1 MWRGILC
8 TSSQLVLEKFSSSAF
23 FSEVFGKLHSAS
35 LCNSCI
41 PLRHFASQLSSFV
54 LLLCSVASLPWVF
67 CFLLSSDQR
76 SALSAAA
83 FFCVWIRGR
92 KDVPIEGRWVLRGEV
107 LVIFPQA
114 HESLNHALFQKAS
127 PGKSPSFPS
136 RRPFFSLLSLG
147 NSKTLLDPLFGC
159 SLVRYQ
165 LCAVGGQSC
174 VELVLGP

>member
-83 FFCVWIRGR
+83 FFCVWIRGKKGCTNR
-92 KDVPIEGRWVLRGEV
+92 GALGLKGRSARYLPSGTREPQSRPLPKGFSREEPWLPEQAT
-107 LVIFPQA
+107 LFFPFV
-114 HESLNHALFQKAS
+114 S
-127 PGKSPSFPS
+127 G
-136 RRPFFSLLSLG
+136 
-147 NSKTLLDPLFGC
+147 
-159 SLVRYQ
+159 
-165 LCAVGGQSC
+165 
-174 VELVLGP
+174 